1 MHDTSLL
8 AHELLC
14 LHLKCFYGVHSLT
27 HPLQKLQPGAR

>member
-8 AHELLC
+8 AHELSAC
-14 LHLKCFYGVHSLT
+14 ISNASMGCSLA